1 MPLNIQI
8 PQKRRYAFGLLG
20 ALACSVLMIG
30 CGETVPH
37 DLVDAVESVDR
48 DLMQAH
54 AAEFS
59 PSDYSRFAHQWMTLK
74 ARVEAEE
81 DAIRW
86 PWEESD
92 LETALRLLH
101 QEGRQTVARVTAQR
115 NTLRRSAEEHL
126 SSIEERARFITQQ
139 VSAIDSRFVL
149 GQKPVESDLLI
160 KQART
165 FLEEG
170 KFGQSLLASEE
181 AEKSLSAQKI
191 LLGREL
197 GRYADRTRIGEWQQM
212 AKQTI
217 EWSRRHRGTAIVV
230 NKADRSLTLYRNGK
244 KMHSYPVRLGFNG
257 IGEKRYQGDGATPEG
272 QYRVSD
278 KRGQGQT
285 QFYRALVLNYPNA
298 DDRRRFLSDR
308 KAGRIPRSRAI
319 GGQIEIHGSESDL
332 MALTLGCVMLD
343 NEQMASLYNRVDQGT
358 PVTIVG
364 ALDERNSV
372 AMTLA
377 HLGMGSDET

>member
-1 MPLNIQI
+1 MCTV
-8 PQKRRYAFGLLG
+8 RLLG
-20 ALACSVLMIG
+20 TVAFSGIMVG
-30 CGETVPH
+30 CGETVPQ

-48 DLMQAH
+48 TLMQVR
-54 AAEFS
+54 AAEIS

-74 ARVEAEE
+74 ARVEAEG

-86 PWEESD
+86 PWEQSD
-92 LETALRLLH
+92 LEAALLVLH

-115 NTLRRSAEEHL
+115 ETLRRSAGEQL
-126 SSIEERARFITQQ
+126 ASIEERARLIAQQ

-149 GQKPVESDLLI
+149 GSKPVESDLLI

-165 FLEEG
+165 FFDQG
-170 KFGQSLLASEE
+170 QYGQSLLASQE
-181 AEKSLSAQKI
+181 AEQSLGAQTV

-197 GRYADRTRIGEWQQM
+197 GRYADRTRIGEWKQM

-217 EWSRRHRGTAIVV
+217 EWSRSHRNTAIVV
-230 NKADRSLTLYRNGK
+230 NKADRSLTLYKNGRK
-244 KMHSYPVRLGFNG
+244 VLSFPVRLGFNG

-272 QYRVSD
+272 RYRVSG

-298 DDRRRFLSDR
+298 NDRRRFLSDR
-308 KAGRIPRSRAI
+308 KAGRIPGSRAI
-319 GGQIEIHGSESDL
+319 GGQIEIHGTENDL
-332 MALTLGCVMLD
+332 TALTLGCVMLD
-343 NEQMASLYNRVDQGT
+343 NEQMAALYNRVEQGT

>member
-1 MPLNIQI
+1 M
-8 PQKRRYAFGLLG
+8 YAFGLLG
-20 ALACSVLMIG
+20 ALACSGLMIG

-54 AAEFS
+54 AAELS

-92 LETALRLLH
+92 LEAALRLIY
-101 QEGRQTVARVTAQR
+101 QEGRETVARVTAQR
-115 NTLRRSAEEHL
+115 DTLRRSAEVQL
-126 SSIEERARFITQQ
+126 SSIEEHARLLTLQ

-149 GQKPVESDLLI
+149 GRKPVESDLLI

-165 FLEEG
+165 FFNEG
-170 KFGQSLLASEE
+170 KYGQSLLASQE
-181 AEKSLSAQKI
+181 AEQSLSAQKI
-191 LLGREL
+191 LLGRVL
-197 GRYADRTRIGEWQQM
+197 GRYANRTRIGEWQQM

-217 EWSRRHRGTAIVV
+217 EWSRTHRDTAIVV
-230 NKADRSLTLYRNGK
+230 NKADRSLTLYKSGK
-244 KMHSYPVRLGFNG
+244 KVLSYPVRLGFNG

-319 GGQIEIHGSESDL
+319 GGQIEIHGSENAL

-343 NEQMASLYNRVDQGT
+343 NEQMAALYDRVGQGT

-372 AMTLA
+372 AMTLV
-377 HLGMGSDET
+377 HLGMDSDET